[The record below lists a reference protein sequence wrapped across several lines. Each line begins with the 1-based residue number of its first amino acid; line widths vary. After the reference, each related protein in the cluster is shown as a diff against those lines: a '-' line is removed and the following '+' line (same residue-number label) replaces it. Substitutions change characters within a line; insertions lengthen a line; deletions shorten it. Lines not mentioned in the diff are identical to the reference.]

1 MRNDLRP
8 EQLGDLLD
16 RPIVAALATFRP
28 DGEVLLSPVWHEWRD
43 GAFTVASS
51 WGDVKV
57 RHIRRDPRASIV
69 VFESEIP
76 YRGIEVRGRATVS
89 TEGAHEVALRIAIR
103 YLGRERGTA
112 YVADESDDALIR
124 LEPGRMRVWDFAD
137 EYPSI
142 ES

>member
-28 DGEVLLSPVWHEWRD
+28 DGEVLLSPVWQEWRD

-112 YVADESDDALIR
+112 FVADESDDALIR
-124 LEPGRMRVWDFAD
+124 LEPGRMRVWDFAN
-137 EYPSI
+137 EYPPI